1 MASRLKR
8 LKEKVEGIL
17 SLGVGLYLGL
27 CLYSYN
33 PWDPSFFTTTSRAP
47 SNLGGVVGAYIAD
60 LFVGTFGH
68 VTFLLPLGFLV
79 YSIRRFVSMPKRRY
93 VLLGYLV
100 LLPLGSLVEAIMR
113 ETLTLRF
120 VEDLRAGMVGES
132 LAGFVIKGLS
142 AEGAYILSLSLFFS
156 ALMVVTDVSF
166 SGVFRLPKIKAR
178 PKKEELENIFETPEA
193 EEPEIDFKIRY
204 PSEKDR
210 SGKPQKRA
218 SGDFP
223 VVPIDFLKK
232 HDGDEIPSEDEMRER
247 ADVLEQKL
255 ADYKVRGRVTQVFPG
270 PVVTMYEFE
279 PEPGVKLS
287 KIISLTDDLGRAL
300 GGVSVRISPIPG
312 KTEIGI
318 EVPNKHQATVS
329 LRDII
334 DSDVFR
340 KSKSLLTIA
349 LGKDIYGRA
358 VVGDLIKMPHLLI
371 AGTTGSGKSVMLNS
385 IIISILYKAT
395 PRDVKMLL
403 IDPKLLELSRYE
415 GIPHLFAPVMTNP
428 KDATVALKKMVLEM
442 ERRYKLIAEQGAR
455 NIETFNAQVP
465 EEEKLP
471 YIVVIIDELADLM
484 FTASKEV
491 ENSIVRLAQ
500 MARASGI
507 HLIVATQR
515 PSVDVITGI
524 IKANFPTRIAFQV
537 SSRVDSRT
545 ILDVHGA
552 EQLIGRGDMLLMR
565 PGSRLTR
572 LHGPYVSEEEIADI
586 VDFVKAQGEPD
597 YSYFWSIEEPQDE
610 PDTSAPEGETSDE
623 DLYQKVIEYGRQA
636 GEISISSIQRRFK
649 IGFNRAARIMDRLEQ
664 EGLVGPPK
672 GAGKPRDFIG

>member
-1 MASRLKR
+1 MASRLRR
-8 LKEKVEGIL
+8 LREKVEGLL
-17 SLGVGLYLGL
+17 SLGIGLYLGL
-27 CLYSYN
+27 SLYSYN
-33 PWDPSFFTTTSRAP
+33 PWDPSFFTTTEQP
-47 SNLGGVVGAYIAD
+47 VYNLGGLIGAYLSD
-60 LFVGTFGH
+60 LLISMFGH
-68 VTFLLPLGFLV
+68 VVYVIPLGLIV
-79 YSIRRFVSMPKRRY
+79 YAFRRFISLPRRRY
-93 VLLGYLV
+93 VFWGWV
-100 LLPLGSLVEAIMR
+100 GFIFVGSLLEAIIR
-113 ETLTLRF
+113 RTLSYDM
-120 VEDLRAGMVGES
+120 VEMMKGGLFGES
-132 LAGFVIKGLS
+132 LAEFSLAIFSVY
-142 AEGAYILSLSLFFS
+142 GAYILSLSLFFS
-156 ALMVVTDVSF
+156 ALMIITDISLIEVIK
-166 SGVFRLPKIKAR
+166 LPGFFKRTALEREQSLQEQSSVAELKIKYPR
-178 PKKEELENIFETPEA
+178 KQRA
-193 EEPEIDFKIRY
+193 EESVQVQDKKGSSHTIPL
-204 PSEKDR
+204 
-210 SGKPQKRA
+210 
-218 SGDFP
+218 
-223 VVPIDFLKK
+223 DFLKS
-232 HDGDEIPSEDEMRER
+232 HNGSTIPSEDEMKER
-247 ADVLEQKL
+247 ADLLEEKL
-255 ADYKVRGRVTQVFPG
+255 ADFKIKGRVTQVFPG

-279 PEPGVKLS
+279 PEPGIKLS
-287 KIISLTDDLGRAL
+287 RIISLSEDLGRAL

-318 EVPNKHQATVS
+318 EVPNKQQAIVS

-334 DSDVFR
+334 GSEVFR

-385 IIISILYKAT
+385 IIISIMYKAS
-395 PRDVKMLL
+395 PQDVKMVL

-415 GIPHLFAPVMTNP
+415 GIPYLFAPVMTNP
-428 KDATVALKKMVLEM
+428 KDATTALKKMVLEM
-442 ERRYKLIAEQGAR
+442 ERRYRLIAEQGAR
-455 NIETFNAQVP
+455 NIDTYNKQVSESET
-465 EEEKLP
+465 LP
-471 YIVVIIDELADLM
+471 YIVVVIDELADLM

-586 VDFVKAQGEPD
+586 VDYVKNQGEPD
-597 YSYFWSIEEPQDE
+597 YTHFWSIEEP
-610 PDTSAPEGETSDE
+610 AEGQSSFESSSEGTDE
-623 DLYQKVIEYGRQA
+623 DLYQRVIEYGRQA
-636 GEISISSIQRRFK
+636 GEVSISSIQRRFK

-672 GAGKPRDFIG
+672 GAGKPRDFLG